1 MLWKSAKLCK
11 IEDCGSPHWVCQHKG
26 ELVKKN
32 DSLMYF
38 RQGMEFLQADRL
50 NEALKFFTRAIEH
63 DPLYAEA
70 YRNRGEA
77 LSMLGREA
85 EADVDLRKA
94 KSLQRGAEVGS
105 AKKVSRKIDKI
116 DLQSVENI
124 HGDLLAVDATIDF
137 DSQLYDYVFSD
148 DTLESDTLLAS
159 LAADKPRQ
167 PDFPAILE
175 YLDGRR
181 EEVLITRLFGPL
193 QDEIILARKEEGG
206 REIVTPLELLSCIRL
221 ARMPAGF
228 ARNKDA
234 SCHVE
239 IIETVDGNIYHE
251 YIHPQQELKNALY
264 GFSTKQD
271 SRFKY
276 TLIPRAI
283 IRKRLQ
289 RRHLGQIL
297 LDRNLIE
304 GEALKHAL
312 EEHSELKKVKFGKII
327 AQHAKILY
335 SAVESEIQRA
345 YQANQQGLKIGEIL
359 LKAGLVNE
367 EQIMA
372 ALEHQERLKNKKL
385 GQFLIEKGILQE
397 NEVYQALA
405 EKFRIPFID
414 LRQQKVTRATLSCLP
429 QEVIQRL
436 HVLPLAVRE
445 DVLVVATLLPDPGPI
460 CEIVLKHAS
469 ARNLEFV
476 LVQPS
481 HLKNVIRVLFQQ
493 QVPEDR

>member
-1 MLWKSAKLCK
+1 M
-11 IEDCGSPHWVCQHKG
+11 
-26 ELVKKN
+26 KKKE
-32 DSLMYF
+32 SLMYF
-38 RQGMEFLQADRL
+38 RQGLEFLQGDRL
-50 NEALKFFTRAIEH
+50 DDALNFFSKAINL

-70 YRNRGEA
+70 YRNRGEV
-77 LSMLGREA
+77 LNMLGREA
-85 EADVDLRKA
+85 EANADLQRA
-94 KSLQRGAEVGS
+94 KSLQTGAGGGS
-105 AKKVSRKIDKI
+105 PKKVSRKIDKI

-124 HGDLLAVDATIDF
+124 HGNLLGVDDTIDF
-137 DSQLYDYVFSD
+137 DSRLYDYVFSD

-159 LAADKPRQ
+159 LAADKPQ
-167 PDFPAILE
+167 QLDFPAILE

-181 EEVLITRLFGPL
+181 DEVLVTSLFGPAR
-193 QDEIILARKEEGG
+193 DEIILARKEDGG
-206 REIVTPLELLSCIRL
+206 KEIIIALEQLSCIRL

-251 YIHPQQELKNALY
+251 YIHPQQELNNVLY

-297 LDRNLIE
+297 LDRKLIE

-327 AQHAKILY
+327 AQHAHILY

-414 LRQQKVTRATLSCLP
+414 LRQQKVTRATLGLLP
-429 QEVIQRL
+429 REVIQKL
-436 HVLPLAVRE
+436 HVLPLAIRE
-445 DVLVVATLLPDPGPI
+445 GVLVVATLLPDPGPI
-460 CEIVLKHAS
+460 CEIVLQHAS
-469 ARNLEFV
+469 ARNVEFV

-493 QVPEDR
+493 QVTADR